1 GTIIDC
7 VLNAPGSWHDAHTAQ
22 PIFHHLLTH
31 VPEGFYVISDTA
43 FPRGPVSM
51 RGKIH
56 APMKGGERIP
66 ADLVQQEQI
75 MRRNCELL
83 SFRQTVEWGMH

>member
-1 GTIIDC
+1 
-7 VLNAPGSWHDAHTAQ
+7 
-22 PIFHHLLTH
+22 
-31 VPEGFYVISDTA
+31 
-43 FPRGPVSM
+43 M

-83 SFRQTVEWGMH
+83 SFRQTVEWGMHIVQGLFGRLHVPLDINNAAGCFRLLEICCCLTNV